1 MALIY
6 RSFLLGLTGF
16 PFVAIVRFF
25 YEIVWGIGTAI
36 ISAVVIVLAMAVPP
50 LGLILIVPFSVYMC
64 AIMIG
69 ALRPILTMARY
80 PSEFGFGL
88 MMQQIMPMVL
98 LRLAGYLLLILL
110 VAGGLVIGFGLDFII
125 GVFERLNAE
134 TATTPED
141 EQFYI
146 IAFAAFYL
154 GMYLVESILAVPTA
168 ASAYASGE
176 EGAYIPSI
184 FGLGYRW
191 PMIFVLFVVW
201 ELAIFALLGVTIS
214 AFSGGISGESLRV
227 FFASYF
233 NYNPAYNP
241 EGVVPSNISP
251 VAFFGCFIVYYYLR
265 ISFWAGTCGAAF
277 REKMLIDGNVAAQT
291 RPDPIAV
298 AQKQEERITDIRA
311 LRQQR
316 MNKD

>member
-16 PFVAIVRFF
+16 PFVAIIRFF

-36 ISAVVIVLAMAVPP
+36 ISAVIIVLAMVVPP
-50 LGLILIVPFSVYMC
+50 LALLLIVPFAVYMC

-69 ALRPILTMARY
+69 ALRPILTMVQY
-80 PSEFGFGL
+80 PSEFSFGL
-88 MMQQIMPMVL
+88 IMQQIMPMTL
-98 LRLAGYLLLILL
+98 LRLAGYLLLLVL
-110 VAGGLVIGFGLDFII
+110 VALGLVGFFGLEYIVS
-125 GVFERLNAE
+125 VFERMNDE
-134 TATTPED
+134 TKFTQDD
-141 EQFYI
+141 ERFFI
-146 IAFAAFYL
+146 IAIVAFYL
-154 GMYLVESILAVPTA
+154 GMFLVESILAVPTA

-176 EGAYIPSI
+176 EGAHMPST

-201 ELAIFALLGVTIS
+201 EVMLLILLGVGVTF
-214 AFSGGISGESLRV
+214 FSDGLSVEALRG

-233 NYNPAYNP
+233 DYSADQFTPTTQ
-241 EGVVPSNISP
+241 SP
-251 VAFFGCFIVYYYLR
+251 VVYIICFIVYYYMR

-291 RPDPIAV
+291 RPDPIAA